1 MAKTL
6 PPSGHKAR
14 KRFGQN
20 FLVDDNII
28 NQIVHAVHPQASDR
42 VVEIGPGQGA
52 ITGPL
57 LERVPHLQVIELD
70 RDLIPV
76 LLAQFAKYRDFK
88 IHQQDALNFDFTTL
102 TSEAYPRLRVVGNLP
117 YNIST
122 PLIFRL
128 LSLKTHIQD
137 MHFMLQKEVVM
148 RLVAAPS
155 TKNYGRLS
163 IMAQYHCA
171 IESLFDVPPES
182 FEPAPKVNSAIAR
195 LQPYAT
201 PPFPAD
207 NLNNLD
213 KFVKQAFSQRRKT
226 LRNCLKGWV
235 DDAQAERVGLDLTK
249 RAENISVED
258 YVRFCNALWGEVN
271 IA

>member
-1 MAKTL
+1 MAHSNT
-6 PPSGHKAR
+6 PSGHRAR

-28 NQIVHAVHPQASDR
+28 NQIVHAVNPKPDQR

-52 ITGPL
+52 ITGLL
-57 LERVPHLQVIELD
+57 LESVPHLQVIELD
-70 RDLIPV
+70 RDLVPV
-76 LLAQFAKYRDFK
+76 LLAQFAKYREFK
-88 IHQQDALNFDFTTL
+88 IHQHDALKFDFASL
-102 TSEAYPRLRVVGNLP
+102 TSEAQPTLRIVGNLP

-128 LSLKTHIQD
+128 LSLKAHIHD
-137 MHFMLQKEVVM
+137 MHFMLQKEVVQ
-148 RLVAAPS
+148 RLVAGPGN
-155 TKNYGRLS
+155 KNYGRLS

-182 FEPAPKVNSAIAR
+182 FDPAPKVNSAVAR

-201 PPFPAD
+201 PPFVAQ
-207 NLNNLD
+207 NVQNFD
-213 KFVKQAFSQRRKT
+213 KFIKQAFQQRRKT
-226 LRNCLKGWV
+226 LRNGLKGLV
-235 DDAQAERVGLDLTK
+235 DDAEAERVGLDLTK

-258 YVRFCNALWGEVN
+258 YIKFCNALWGETN